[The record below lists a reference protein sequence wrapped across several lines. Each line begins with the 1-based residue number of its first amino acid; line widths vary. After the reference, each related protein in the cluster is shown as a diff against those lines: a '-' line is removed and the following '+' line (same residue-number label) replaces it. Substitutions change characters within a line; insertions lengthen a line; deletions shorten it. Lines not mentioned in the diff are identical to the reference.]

1 MSDRNAGYLIDT
13 VAKAT
18 FGEFAGSVELAD
30 ALGVTASGLKQWKR
44 GHRPVPDGA
53 WVDMLRL
60 LRVRRSE
67 IDQAERELLAEL
79 PTIAPDLV
87 AQIEAAIEE
96 QEHD

>member
-1 MSDRNAGYLIDT
+1 MSDRNAGYLIESIGGS
-13 VAKAT
+13 A
-18 FGEFAGSVELAD
+18 FGFSWPVDLAD
-30 ALGVTASGLKQWKR
+30 RLEVTATTLRHWR
-44 GHRPVPDGA
+44 TGHSRVPPGA

-79 PTIAPDLV
+79 PRIAPDLV
-87 AQIEAAIEE
+87 AQIEAASEE